1 MKGQEQSARRV
12 NVCVCVC
19 VRERLSV
26 CVCVGG
32 DKWEEDANSSVKILM
47 SQVFT

>member
-1 MKGQEQSARRV
+1 MKGQEQSARS
-12 NVCVCVC
+12 VCVCVC
-19 VRERLSV
+19 VWLHV

-32 DKWEEDANSSVKILM
+32 DKWEEDANSSVKTLM